1 MGCGK
6 EMPTHH
12 LTMNTI
18 DLGYV
23 IPGAYSGLSWIRGCS
38 SLCCTNQASVGALE
52 TNEPSVAPTKL
63 RLVHFLLWQ
72 AAKPSGDKCTP
83 LKALLLLKSVDSVGG
98 LRTLTSVMICEICGR
113 TSAAP
118 TFSANLSFASDYLSP
133 KLPIS
138 LAIYR
143 WKRPNG
149 VWHVSCSILSASRWA
164 EARRQ
169 ANDKRKIK
177 I

>member
-1 MGCGK
+1 M
-6 EMPTHH
+6 
-12 LTMNTI
+12 
-18 DLGYV
+18 
-23 IPGAYSGLSWIRGCS
+23 SGSATLSLLMRISQGCS
-38 SLCCTNQASVGALE
+38 SLCCTNQADGALLARLV
-52 TNEPSVAPTKL
+52 PSV

-118 TFSANLSFASDYLSP
+118 TFSANLSFAADYLSP

>member
-1 MGCGK
+1 M
-6 EMPTHH
+6 
-12 LTMNTI
+12 
-18 DLGYV
+18 
-23 IPGAYSGLSWIRGCS
+23 SGNATLSLLMRIS
-38 SLCCTNQASVGALE
+38 QVGAAV
-52 TNEPSVAPTKL
+52 SAAPTKL
-63 RLVHFLLWQ
+63 TVHF
-72 AAKPSGDKCTP
+72 
-83 LKALLLLKSVDSVGG
+83 LLLKSVDSVGG

-118 TFSANLSFASDYLSP
+118 TFSANLSFAADYLSP